1 MSSGVRSCI
10 SVNPY
15 QRVSDQLT
23 TRKVRNRVRFMNNRM
38 NKEEISERLESMSGW
53 TWESDRLSKTYEFL
67 SFREAMSFLLRLSYE
82 AEEQD
87 HHPEIFNCYKQVKL
101 SINTHDA
108 GSKVTEKDFRLA
120 HAIDS
125 IA

>member
-1 MSSGVRSCI
+1 
-10 SVNPY
+10 
-15 QRVSDQLT
+15 
-23 TRKVRNRVRFMNNRM
+23 MNNPM
-38 NKEEISERLESMSGW
+38 NKESISERLGGLNGW
-53 TWESDRLSKTYEFL
+53 VWEDDRLSKTYEFK

-82 AEEQD
+82 AEEQN